1 MTRIVRQ
8 ENSIVKRKIKRF
20 IDNGEMNKVVYGF
33 DNKPNYIFVELKCG
47 VSVVFDTYKA
57 NEHSAD
63 VFPRCIGDIYKG
75 FESVDLSKYK
85 SVEDCDIRVNFG
97 DIKRSNDNSL
107 LSIDINRCYYNVA
120 HKLGFI
126 SNENY
131 ERYSDKKYK
140 KSVNI
145 AIGKCYSHI
154 ITMNYNG
161 EKNTKVLHPLAG
173 IRTNIL
179 DYVANIYKEV
189 AEKVNVIYFNTDA
202 FHIES
207 IDEETDKR
215 NIEIIGRILEKYGLT
230 YKLE

>member
-1 MTRIVRQ
+1 MERIVRQ
-8 ENSIVKRKIKRF
+8 ENSIVRGKIKRW
-20 IDNGEMNKVVYGF
+20 IEEGRIVKVIYGF
-33 DNKPNYIFVELKCG
+33 DNKANFIYVQMKSG
-47 VSVVFDTYKA
+47 SSVVYDTYKA
-57 NEHSAD
+57 NKHSAD

-75 FESVDLSKYK
+75 FESIDLSKYK
-85 SVEDCDIRVNFG
+85 SVEDCDTRVNFG
-97 DIKRSNDNSL
+97 DIKRSNDKSL

-126 SNENY
+126 SDENY

-189 AEKVNVIYFNTDA
+189 AEKVNVVCFNTDA
-202 FHIES
+202 FHIEK
-207 IDEETDKR
+207 IDEETDKI
-215 NIEIIGRILEKYGLT
+215 NIEIIGKILEKHGLT

>member
-1 MTRIVRQ
+1 MERIVRQ
-8 ENSIVKRKIKRF
+8 ENSIVRGKIKRW
-20 IDNGEMNKVVYGF
+20 IDEGRIVKVIYGF
-33 DNKPNYIFVELKCG
+33 DNKANFIYVQMKSG
-47 VSVVFDTYKA
+47 SSVVFDTYKT

-85 SVEDCDIRVNFG
+85 SVEDCDTRVNFG
-97 DIKRSNDNSL
+97 DIKRSNDKSL

-120 HKLGFI
+120 HNLGFI
-126 SNENY
+126 SDENY

-189 AEKVNVIYFNTDA
+189 AEKVNVVCFNTDA
-202 FHIES
+202 FHIEK

-215 NIEIIGRILEKYGLT
+215 NIEIIGRILKKYGLT

>member
-1 MTRIVRQ
+1 MERIVRQ
-8 ENSIVKRKIKRF
+8 ENSIVRGKIKRW
-20 IDNGEMNKVVYGF
+20 IEEGRIVKVIYGF
-33 DNKPNYIFVELKCG
+33 DNKANFIYVQMKSG
-47 VSVVFDTYKA
+47 SSVVYDTYKA
-57 NEHSAD
+57 NKHSAD

-75 FESVDLSKYK
+75 FESIDLSKYK
-85 SVEDCDIRVNFG
+85 SVEDCDTRVNFG
-97 DIKRSNDNSL
+97 DIKRSNDKSL

-120 HKLGFI
+120 HKFGFI
-126 SNENY
+126 SDENY

-189 AEKVNVIYFNTDA
+189 AEKVNVVCFNTDA
-202 FHIES
+202 FHIEK
-207 IDEETDKR
+207 IDEETDKI
-215 NIEIIGRILEKYGLT
+215 NIEIIGKILEKHGLT